1 METNLMDCSPDLLQE
16 AERLGSL
23 AIPLEMVAS
32 LLGVRL
38 YELKDAFDDPEN
50 PVRIAYI
57 RGLSIATVKIREEVM
72 SLAEA
77 GSPNSI
83 QTAALWLSAANLQF

>member
-1 METNLMDCSPDLLQE
+1 
-16 AERLGSL
+16 
-23 AIPLEMVAS
+23 MVAS
-32 LLGVRL
+32 LLGIKI
-38 YELKDAFDDPEN
+38 YDLKDAFDDPDN

-57 RGLSIATVKIREEVM
+57 KGLSIATVKIREEVM

-83 QTAALWLSAANLQF
+83 QTAAAWLSAANLQF